1 MLLSERLEGVAS
13 LITAGIP
20 VIDVGTDHAY
30 LPVSLVGRGYTPYA
44 LCSDLRQGPIDR
56 AADNIRQAGLEDRIR
71 TVRCD
76 GVPPA
81 EALTEDL
88 RGGALVMAGMGGPLM
103 ASILEKAAD
112 RLGFFS
118 EIIAEPQSDAA
129 AFRRCLVNLGF
140 RITDEKMVKEENKF
154 YPIIRTVKAEEPVP
168 ALKEAA
174 LAFGPCL
181 LAAKDPV
188 LKACLEKQ
196 LAVNEA
202 LIRQLSDLGDKASAQ
217 TEKRLSRLTEEGRL
231 LTAVLAGL

>member
-1 MLLSERLEGVAS
+1 M
-13 LITAGIP
+13 
-20 VIDVGTDHAY
+20 
-30 LPVSLVGRGYTPYA
+30 
-44 LCSDLRQGPIDR
+44 
-56 AADNIRQAGLEDRIR
+56 
-71 TVRCD
+71 
-76 GVPPA
+76 
-81 EALTEDL
+81 
-88 RGGALVMAGMGGPLM
+88 
-103 ASILEKAAD
+103 
-112 RLGFFS
+112 
-118 EIIAEPQSDAA
+118 
-129 AFRRCLVNLGF
+129 
-140 RITDEKMVKEENKF
+140 
-154 YPIIRTVKAEEPVP
+154 P